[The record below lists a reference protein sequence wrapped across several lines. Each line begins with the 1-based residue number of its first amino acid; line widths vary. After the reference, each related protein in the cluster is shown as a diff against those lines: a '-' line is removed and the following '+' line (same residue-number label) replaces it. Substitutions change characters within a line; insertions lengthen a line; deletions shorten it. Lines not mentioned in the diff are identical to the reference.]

1 MGPWQDRPRLLGCG
15 WHAKAPVHIGRVLCP
30 GSPSPHEAVF
40 ITEPD
45 VLPFFFF
52 FFLPYYRNHPS
63 PTTQTRTSLG
73 VCAGSCRR
81 PLPLTCH
88 LAPAGSPGGAQSSS
102 TNPSSRRLSVRIQLP
117 LPCRAG
123 TPRAVPMVNPVGI
136 SSGPGENSTDYILV
150 SLVGSVLESWGQKD
164 LKGTWPHPAICVDP
178 LSPEAPW
185 GLDSFPHPGSGGF
198 IST

>member
-1 MGPWQDRPRLLGCG
+1 M
-15 WHAKAPVHIGRVLCP
+15 
-30 GSPSPHEAVF
+30 
-40 ITEPD
+40 
-45 VLPFFFF
+45 
-52 FFLPYYRNHPS
+52 
-63 PTTQTRTSLG
+63 
-73 VCAGSCRR
+73 CAGSCRR

-102 TNPSSRRLSVRIQLP
+102 TNPSSRWLSVRIQLP
-117 LPCRAG
+117 LPCHAG
-123 TPRAVPMVNPVGI
+123 TPRAAPLMNPVGI
-136 SSGPGENSTDYILV
+136 SSGPGENSTDYVLV

-198 IST
+198 ISASKDPLSPREEEKCGVMERPVCRSREDRDRSLHLPHHPVGSRPWCPDLLLQHEE